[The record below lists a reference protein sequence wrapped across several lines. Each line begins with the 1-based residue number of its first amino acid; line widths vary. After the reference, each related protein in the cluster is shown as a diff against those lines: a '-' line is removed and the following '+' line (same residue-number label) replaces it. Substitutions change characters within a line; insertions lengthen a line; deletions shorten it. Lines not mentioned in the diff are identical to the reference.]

1 MNERVEKVVK
11 SVKTTWESQDRKHR
25 IVYIGLAASIL
36 VIIIAAIIIAANLNK
51 KEYITIYQGLES
63 TEAAE
68 MVALIQDM
76 NYDVRLL
83 NGTDIAVVQGT
94 ENDIIMQ
101 LALQEYPKSGTN
113 YALSTQETGM
123 FTTESERE
131 LYEQIDVQR
140 RLEAQLTKMPQVS
153 AAEVNISIPK
163 HKNTVI
169 SSLREYPTASVMLTL
184 DGIEKLSNSQITGIK
199 NLVKMTVTGLTD
211 DNVEIID
218 NYGIPQI
225 INLEGDYDEIIEETK
240 KFAFKSRIEEEMEA
254 DILKMLLPAY
264 GEDGAAATVNIKL
277 LNNDKQVTET
287 VDYSGDSNGGGA
299 GVLQHADG
307 SDASGGTT
315 VAGGV
320 VGVEGNADDTYPTG
334 DTNGNGAWSENSFS
348 NTYLVDTFKEQIERV
363 GYRVE
368 DLSVS
373 VVVYTDYL
381 SEDMRE
387 GLVDLVGKAASIQ
400 PAFYDDFVSVINL
413 PKFEDTLAIEP
424 TEPTYL
430 FGLTFNQLVLV
441 GAILLILLIALFVIM
456 AILSGNAKKKRKEFE
471 KQIIETSGLVGAD
484 GEEPVDMFVLTD
496 PETGIEVPS
505 LTDEQVETKEVVIRR
520 EITEFANHSPEI
532 VAQLLKSWIKN
543 EEE

>member
-25 IVYIGLAASIL
+25 IVYIGLAAAIA
-36 VIIIAAIIIAANLNK
+36 VIIVAAIIITANLNK
-51 KEYITIYQGLES
+51 KEYITIYQGLET
-63 TEAAE
+63 TEASE
-68 MVALIQDM
+68 MVSIIQGL

-83 NGTDIAVVQGT
+83 NGTDIAVLQGT

-113 YALSTQETGM
+113 YALSTTQTGM

-140 RLEAQLTKMPQVS
+140 RLEAQLTKMEQVS

-163 HKNTVI
+163 QKNTVI
-169 SSLREYPTASVMLTL
+169 SSIREYPKASVMLTL
-184 DGIEKLSNSQITGIK
+184 DGIEKLSNNQITGIK

-218 NYGIPQI
+218 SYGIPQI
-225 INLEGDYDEIIEETK
+225 INLDGDYDEIVNETK
-240 KFAFKSRIEEEMEA
+240 KFAYKSRLEESIENE
-254 DILKMLLPAY
+254 ILKLLLPAY
-264 GEDGAAATVNIKL
+264 GDGGANATVNIM
-277 LNNDKQVTET
+277 LNTDKRVSEEVNYT
-287 VDYSGDSNGGGA
+287 GDSNNGAA
-299 GVLQHADG
+299 GVLSHADG

-320 VGVEGNADDTYPTG
+320 VGVEGNADDTYPVG
-334 DTNGNGAWSENSFS
+334 DTNGTGAWSENSFS
-348 NTYLVDTFKEQIERV
+348 NTYLVDTFKEQIEGS
-363 GYRVE
+363 GYRIE

-373 VVVYTDYL
+373 VVIYTDYL
-381 SEDMRE
+381 ADATRQS
-387 GLVDLVGKAASIQ
+387 LVDMAGKAALIR
-400 PAFYDDFVSVINL
+400 PEFYDDFVSVINL
-413 PKFEDTLAIEP
+413 PKFEDPLDFEP
-424 TEPTYL
+424 AEPTYL

-456 AILSGNAKKKRKEFE
+456 AVISGNAKKKRKEFE
-471 KQIIETSGLVGAD
+471 KQIIETSGLVAAE

-505 LTDEQVETKEVVIRR
+505 LTDEQIETKEVVIRR

-532 VAQLLKSWIKN
+532 VAQLLKSWIKS